1 MGSMPNH
8 GQNHGSTVLS
18 TSPKP
23 RMIQERPDDA
33 LHDAMQDAWH
43 DTPHD
48 PWLPSALG
56 MDTPAHA
63 DERPAFG
70 IDRRATPRLGAAGV
84 AQTPSVTDGTTA
96 LPPTMA
102 PHADESLL
110 TALLA
115 RVAQHDEQAFQQL
128 YAATATRLHALV
140 LHLTQH
146 AAWADE
152 VLEAVYWQVWR
163 DAPRYN
169 ATRGRA
175 MAWLMV
181 MARSRA
187 LDAWRRERR
196 HGHMRTLPRA
206 APDGGDRNASSDD
219 SGLTEALQGRVNEDV
234 HPDRLLELVQRDHRL
249 HAALRTLPVLQRQ
262 LVDLAFFN
270 DCTHEE
276 IAAAMQL
283 PLGTV
288 KSHIRRTLLQLRSL
302 LVTPS

>member
-1 MGSMPNH
+1 MTH
-8 GQNHGSTVLS
+8 
-18 TSPKP
+18 
-23 RMIQERPDDA
+23 ERPDDA
-33 LHDAMQDAWH
+33 LQDAWH
-43 DTPHD
+43 EAPHD
-48 PWLPSALG
+48 PWQPSTLG
-56 MDTPAHA
+56 MDALAPADA
-63 DERPAFG
+63 WPTNTRE
-70 IDRRATPRLGAAGV
+70 RRAISRSDAAGDASGV
-84 AQTPSVTDGTTA
+84 AQATPDADSVAPPA
-96 LPPTMA
+96 LASAPP
-102 PHADESLL
+102 ADEALL
-110 TALLA
+110 TSLLA
-115 RVAQHDEQAFQQL
+115 RIAQHDEKAFQQL

-196 HGHMRTLPRA
+196 HGHMRTLPRVAHEGSDRGATQDDGA
-206 APDGGDRNASSDD
+206 AA
-219 SGLTEALQGRVNEDV
+219 EALQGRVEEDV

-249 HAALRTLPVLQRQ
+249 HAALSTLPVLQRQ

>member
-1 MGSMPNH
+1 MTH
-8 GQNHGSTVLS
+8 
-18 TSPKP
+18 
-23 RMIQERPDDA
+23 ERPNDDLQDA
-33 LHDAMQDAWH
+33 LQDAWH

-48 PWLPSALG
+48 PWQPSSLG
-56 MDTPAHA
+56 MDAPAHA
-63 DERPAFG
+63 DVRPAMG
-70 IDRRATPRLGAAGV
+70 LERRAAQRQDAAGMV
-84 AQTPSVTDGTTA
+84 PTPSVANGSA
-96 LPPTMA
+96 APPRTMA
-102 PHADESLL
+102 PLADESQL
-110 TALLA
+110 TVLLA

-196 HGHMRTLPRA
+196 HGHMRTLPRMARDNSDHSATGDDA
-206 APDGGDRNASSDD
+206 ASA
-219 SGLTEALQGRVNEDV
+219 EALQGRVDEDV

-249 HAALRTLPVLQRQ
+249 HAALSTLPVLQRQ

-276 IAAAMQL
+276 IATAMQL

>member
-1 MGSMPNH
+1 MTH
-8 GQNHGSTVLS
+8 
-18 TSPKP
+18 
-23 RMIQERPDDA
+23 ERPDDA
-33 LHDAMQDAWH
+33 LQDAWH
-43 DTPHD
+43 EASHD
-48 PWLPSALG
+48 PWQPSTLG
-56 MDTPAHA
+56 MDAHTPADDWPTSARERRSIPRLDAADTAQATKDANPAPAALNAAPPA
-63 DERPAFG
+63 DEA
-70 IDRRATPRLGAAGV
+70 
-84 AQTPSVTDGTTA
+84 
-96 LPPTMA
+96 
-102 PHADESLL
+102 LL

-115 RVAQHDEQAFQQL
+115 RIALHDEQAFQQL

-146 AAWADE
+146 APWADE

-196 HGHMRTLPRA
+196 HGHLRTLPRVA
-206 APDGGDRNASSDD
+206 HEGSDRGATHDDGAT
-219 SGLTEALQGRVNEDV
+219 TEALQGRVDEDV

-249 HAALRTLPVLQRQ
+249 HAALSTLPVLQRQ